1 MIEKII
7 ISYLGGV
14 LSVPVYAEMPSDP
27 PKEFVVIQKMSGGV
41 TNMVNAAT
49 ISFESYSTS
58 LQKSAEL
65 DEEVQKAVLESNSID
80 EISGVK
86 LGGESSNIDT
96 QNKKYCYESI
106 FNFYYYK

>member
-7 ISYLGGV
+7 ISYLEGIV
-14 LSVPVYAEMPSDP
+14 SVPIYAEIPSNP
-27 PKEFVVIQKMSGGV
+27 PKEFVVIRKMSGGM

-49 ISFESYSTS
+49 VSFESYSTS

-65 DEEVQKAVLESNSID
+65 DLLVQKAVFDSVSLD
-80 EISGVK
+80 EISGVR